1 MPALQPPAP
10 PAPPQAA
17 PALRA
22 GVAPSAVGL
31 PPGPWASWLDFFAA
45 RFAHVPRAEWQERLA
60 RGDVRDAQGLPLAPE
75 APYRPHGKAW
85 YYRALAQEP
94 RVPFEAEIL
103 FRDAHLLVVDK
114 PHWLAVTPGG
124 RHLQETLLVRLKQQL
139 DLPML
144 QPLHRIDRETA
155 GLVLFG
161 LQVAER
167 GAYQAL
173 FRERRV
179 HKTYEAVAPL
189 RADLAL
195 PLVRESRLQEGT
207 PFFRQREAEGPPNAL
222 TRIALREQAGD
233 WGLYQLEP
241 LTGQR
246 HQLRVHMAA
255 LGLPIRFDAFYPEV
269 LRGPDA
275 PDEHARPLQLLA
287 RTLAFEDPVTGQ
299 ARRFTSRRTLAWF
312 RP

>member
-1 MPALQPPAP
+1 MHAHDPLETPHEPPSV
-10 PAPPQAA
+10 
-17 PALRA
+17 RA
-22 GVAPSAVGL
+22 GVAPSVVGL
-31 PPGPWASWLDFFAA
+31 PPGPWSCWLDFFAA
-45 RFAHVPRAEWQERLA
+45 RFAHVPRAEWRQRLE

-75 APYRPHGKAW
+75 APYRAHGKAW
-85 YYRALAQEP
+85 YYRTLAQEAH
-94 RVPFEAEIL
+94 VPFEAEVL

-124 RHLQETLLVRLKQQL
+124 RHLHETLLVRLKHQL
-139 DLPML
+139 GLPSL

-173 FRERRV
+173 FRERRM

-195 PLVRESRLQEGT
+195 PLVRESRLEQGT
-207 PFFRQREAEGPPNAL
+207 PFFRQREAEGLPNAV

-287 RTLAFEDPVTGQ
+287 RTLAFEDPVTGE
-299 ARRFTSRRTLAWF
+299 ARRFESRRSLAWF